1 MNPTLAV
8 ILLLSA
14 AAAASGQK
22 IEAEMIFTPEKIH
35 NHSSSIVELKDG
47 RLMVCWYRGSG
58 ERTAD
63 DVTIE
68 ASYFEKGQ
76 WTPRFTLADTP
87 GFPDTNPV
95 LWIDHDQ
102 RLWLFW
108 GLVIANE
115 WHTSLLKFNRADAGK
130 LPFNWGD
137 SIVLK
142 PVNIVEKTQAAVD
155 PLIKAGGPMAARAA
169 KLLEHA
175 KDKYF
180 SRMGWFTRTHPI
192 QLASGRIIVPL
203 YSDGYSFG
211 LMALSDD
218 NGKTWFGSEPI
229 IGWGGVQPSVVAKKN
244 GDLVA
249 FMRDNGPAPKRV
261 QVSVSK
267 DNGMSWSFA
276 EDIEVPNS
284 GTSLEVIVLRDGR
297 WLMVN
302 NDLEKGRNSLLAS
315 LSDDEGK
322 TWKWNRHIE
331 KAEAGSYHYPSVIQ
345 TRDGSIHVTYS
356 HFAPPG
362 QEKAEGI
369 KHVKFPVEWVM
380 ATP

>member
-1 MNPTLAV
+1 MMKRIAAFWCCCAMAALA
-8 ILLLSA
+8 
-14 AAAASGQK
+14 QK
-22 IEAEMIFTPEKIH
+22 IESEMIFTPEKIH

-68 ASYFEKGQ
+68 ASYLEKGK
-76 WTPRFTLADTP
+76 WTPRITIADTP

-95 LWIDHDQ
+95 LWVDRDQ

-115 WHTSLLKFNRADAGK
+115 WHTSLLKYNRADSGK

-142 PVNIVEKTQAAVD
+142 PVNIVEKTQAVAD
-155 PLIKAGGPMAARAA
+155 PLIKAGGPMAERVA
-169 KLLEHA
+169 KVVEHA

-192 QLASGRIIVPL
+192 QLASGRIVVPL

-218 NGKTWFGSEPI
+218 KGKTWFGSEPI
-229 IGWGGVQPSVVAKKN
+229 VGWGGVQPSVVVKKN

-249 FMRDNGPAPKRV
+249 YMRDNGPAPKRV
-261 QVSVSK
+261 QVSTSK
-267 DNGMSWSFA
+267 DNGMSWSLA
-276 EDIEVPNS
+276 EDTEIFNPGS
-284 GTSLEVIVLRDGR
+284 SLEVIGLRDGR

-315 LSDDEGK
+315 ISDDEGK

-331 KAEAGSYHYPSVIQ
+331 KADAGSFHYPSVIQ
-345 TRDGSIHVTYS
+345 SRDGMIHVTYS

-362 QEKAEGI
+362 GEKAEAI
-369 KHVKFPVEWVM
+369 KHAKFPVEWVT
-380 ATP
+380 AAH